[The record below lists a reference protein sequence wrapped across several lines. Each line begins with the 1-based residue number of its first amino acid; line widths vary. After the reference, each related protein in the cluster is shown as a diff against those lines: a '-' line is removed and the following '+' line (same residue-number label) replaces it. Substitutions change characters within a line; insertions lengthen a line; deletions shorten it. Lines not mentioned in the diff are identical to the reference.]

1 MGKSVPDTGG
11 LRADE
16 TKIRTGGELFCQVPV
31 GRDA

>member
-1 MGKSVPDTGG
+1 MGRSVSDTGD
-11 LRADE
+11 LWADN